1 MDLGD
6 TALIER
12 ECLAYGLTT
21 EQIAYVLAT
30 AYWETGRTMKPVREA
45 FGKSQADTIAR
56 LDRAWNKGQL
66 TWVSAPYWR
75 ADADGKAWF
84 GRGYVQLTW
93 KANYEKAGRKLGVDL
108 VGDPSLAMKPE
119 VAAQILVQGMMEGW
133 FTGKALPDYV
143 GKGKKDYLG
152 ARRVVNGTD
161 KAKAIA
167 ELAREYEAELNAK
180 PLPKPRS
187 SPAKSTTLQA
197 TAGTAVAGATGAATA
212 ISQLDGTAQLVVIG
226 AAVLAGL
233 LLIWIARERLRKWAE
248 GDR

>member
-12 ECLAYGLTT
+12 ECLAHGCDANQT
-21 EQIAYVLAT
+21 AYILAT
-30 AYWETGRTMKPVREA
+30 AYWETARTMRPVVEA
-45 FGKSQADTIAR
+45 FWLSED
-56 LDRAWNKGQL
+56 
-66 TWVSAPYWR
+66 WR
-75 ADADGKAWF
+75 RRNLRYYPWH

-93 KANYEKAGRKLGVDL
+93 EANYIKAGDKLGLDL
-108 VGDPSLAMKPE
+108 TTDPDVVMQPE
-119 VAAQILVQGMMEGW
+119 VAVQILVQGMMEGW
-133 FTGKALPDYV
+133 FTGKKLPDYV
-143 GKGKKDYLG
+143 DGGAKDYIG

-167 ELAREYEAELNAK
+167 ELAREYEASITSRPVPA
-180 PLPKPRS
+180 PRA
-187 SPAKSTTLQA
+187 SPVSSTTLQA

>member
-1 MDLGD
+1 MPDMNLGD

-30 AYWETGRTMKPVREA
+30 AYWETARTMKPVVEA
-45 FGKSQADTIAR
+45 FWLSED
-56 LDRAWNKGQL
+56 
-66 TWVSAPYWR
+66 WR
-75 ADADGKAWF
+75 MRNLRYYPWH

-93 KANYEKAGRKLGVDL
+93 QDNYEKAGDKLGLDL
-108 VGDPSLAMKPE
+108 TTDPDVVMQPMI
-119 VAAQILVQGMMEGW
+119 AAQILVTGMMEGW

-161 KAKAIA
+161 KARAIA
-167 ELAREYEAELNAK
+167 ELAKEYEAIIKDK
-180 PLPKPRS
+180 PLPELRS
-187 SPAKSTTLQA
+187 SPVKSTTLQA

-212 ISQLDGTAQLVVIG
+212 VSQLDGTAQLVVIG